1 MEKSSIDQTDKM
13 ILQLLQKDATLTH
26 KQLAGLLNLSIT
38 PIHERIK
45 RLERSGLIYRYVA
58 LVDPNKLNKSLVA
71 YTNITLKEHAKDY
84 LLRFE
89 SEIKLVQEVV
99 ECYHIA
105 GVYDYLLKILVSDM
119 NEYQSVIMN
128 KLAAM
133 ENILNVQSSFVMTEV
148 VYSTAI
154 PVN

>member
-1 MEKSSIDQTDKM
+1 MDQTDKK

-45 RLERSGLIYRYVA
+45 RLERSGVINKYVA
-58 LVDPNKLNKSLVA
+58 LLSPEKVNKTLKA
-71 YTNITLKEHAKDY
+71 FTNVTLKEHSKSY
-84 LLRFE
+84 LLQFE
-89 SEIKLVQEVV
+89 SDIKNIQEVV

-105 GVYDYLLKILVSDM
+105 GVFDYLLKIMVSDM

-128 KLAAM
+128 KLATM
-133 ENILNVQSSFVMTEV
+133 ENIHNVQSSFVMTEV
-148 VYSTAI
+148 IHSTEV
-154 PVN
+154 PLQ

>member
-1 MEKSSIDQTDKM
+1 MDLTDKK

-26 KQLAGLLNLSIT
+26 KQLASLLNLSIS

-45 RLERSGLIYRYVA
+45 RLERAGIIEKYVA
-58 LVDPNKLNKSLVA
+58 LVNSSKLDKSLVA
-71 YTNITLKEHAKDY
+71 FTNITLKEHTKSY
-84 LLRFE
+84 LQKFE
-89 SEIKLVQEVV
+89 SDIKTVPEVI

-105 GVYDYLLKILVSDM
+105 GIYDYLLKILVRDM

-133 ENILNVQSSFVMTEV
+133 ENIHNVQSSFVMTEV
-148 VYSTAI
+148 VYSTAV
-154 PVN
+154 PVE